1 MLAHNVAKGVAK
13 IGKYAAN
20 GQNKGESQRGYF
32 ALCTNYLFIL
42 LFCVPVSSG
51 QYPAWPQGRKENKKW
66 KEILQIEIKCPEVQN
81 AGQHYKEN
89 PVKPPEVVTK
99 CTDSHAL
106 SYRINHS
113 NRRLARL
120 GEKLR
125 RKGRRYGSQVQ
136 IKI

>member
-1 MLAHNVAKGVAK
+1 MVK
-13 IGKYAAN
+13 IKVSRNAGIMHYVLIIYLSCCFACQFPLVN
-20 GQNKGESQRGYF
+20 IRPDRRGE
-32 ALCTNYLFIL
+32 
-42 LFCVPVSSG
+42 
-51 QYPAWPQGRKENKKW
+51 KNKKW

-106 SYRINHS
+106 SYQINHS

-120 GEKLR
+120 GETLCR
-125 RKGRRYGSQVQ
+125 RGRRYGSE
-136 IKI
+136 KRKTC